1 VLAEASPDT
10 LHRYAIVIRFVFPD
24 AKTTRAFVEAYDP
37 QYTPGARAKLEEL
50 KKELAKFP

>member
-1 VLAEASPDT
+1 MLAEASPDT